1 MRYVILKKYHFIYL
15 SGKPMT
21 PHLLRYQG
29 LAVDDY
35 SCGLDAL
42 DLGYPRRRRASLD
55 FRSFRVKQMIQIKK
69 RAIRLNRPSKRL
81 WRKVDNPTSSCRA

>member
-1 MRYVILKKYHFIYL
+1 MIYITLKKYHFINL

-21 PHLLRYQG
+21 PHLLRYQV

-42 DLGYPRRRRASLD
+42 DLGYPRQRRASLD
-55 FRSFRVKQMIQIKK
+55 FRSFRVKVSIFPQHFH
-69 RAIRLNRPSKRL
+69 LFF
-81 WRKVDNPTSSCRA
+81 